1 MAPSPEFC
9 TEDQQLLAQ
18 VTIVIVT
25 FNSAHCIES
34 LSQSLGDCPHVV
46 VTDNGSQD
54 QTLAELAHRIPRA
67 RIISLDDN
75 VGFGAANN
83 RALAT
88 VTTPYALLLN
98 PDCVIETTSILAL
111 VRTAHNWPE
120 AAMVVPQIQDSRE
133 KATINYSWP
142 RPQWKSRGPGAE
154 GLTCVGNACG
164 AVMLLNLGRM
174 TASDWFDTRFFLYY
188 EDEDLCLRLF
198 NKQMSILLEPGIRVT
213 HINRGSVRGRRPLYL
228 EYLRGLHH
236 ARSKILFTA
245 KHYGS
250 PAACRHRR
258 SALAQACLTLIP
270 RMLLPSPRL
279 IARLWGR
286 IRGLLDAPTRY

>member
-1 MAPSPEFC
+1 MTPGLALC
-9 TEDQQLLAQ
+9 TGDQQLLAQ

-34 LSQSLGDCPHVV
+34 LSQSLADCPNLV

-54 QTLAELAHRIPRA
+54 QTITELTQRIPRA
-67 RIISLDDN
+67 RIISLDNN

-83 RALAT
+83 RALDT

-98 PDCVIETTSILAL
+98 PDCVMETASILAL
-111 VRTAHNWPE
+111 MQTARNWPE
-120 AAMVVPQIQDSRE
+120 AAMVVPQIVDSRE
-133 KATINYSWP
+133 KATINYGWP
-142 RPQWKSRGPGAE
+142 RPRWKSRGPGAD

-174 TASDWFDTRFFLYY
+174 TSSDWFDTRFFLYY

-198 NKQMSILLEPGIRVT
+198 DKHMSILLEPGIRVT

-250 PAACRHRR
+250 PLARSHRR
-258 SALAQACLTLIP
+258 SALVQAWLTLIP
-270 RMLLPSPRL
+270 RLLLPSPRL

-286 IRGLLDAPTRY
+286 IMGLLDAPTRY